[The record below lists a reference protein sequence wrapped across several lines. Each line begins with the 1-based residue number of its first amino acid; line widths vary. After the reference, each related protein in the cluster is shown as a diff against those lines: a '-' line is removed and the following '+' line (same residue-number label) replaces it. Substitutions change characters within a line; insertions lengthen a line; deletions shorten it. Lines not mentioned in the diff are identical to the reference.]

1 MKKSES
7 GSTGSF
13 PADADPLV
21 AGSGRRSGADRKS
34 DQPGQSRSGAAR
46 GGDDLYTRCS
56 DLALFPNR
64 GRIGRVAGTCELVLA
79 PLPYIVVYRVNP
91 DSVDIVRIF
100 HSAHNWP

>member
-34 DQPGQSRSGAAR
+34 DQPGHSRSGAAR
-46 GGDDLYTRCS
+46 TIYTRCS
-56 DLALFPNR
+56 DLALFPNG
-64 GRIGRVAGTCELVLA
+64 GRIGRIAGTRELVLA

-100 HSAHNWP
+100 HSAQNWP